1 MKKLTTRTCSMG
13 CKDQISISES
23 MQNGNCIASRRDINI
38 ENFSEK
44 SDEWIELEKE
54 AMAIIII
61 KELIDYA
68 ERGNNTY
75 LLNKLKMIKL

>member
-1 MKKLTTRTCSMG
+1 
-13 CKDQISISES
+13 